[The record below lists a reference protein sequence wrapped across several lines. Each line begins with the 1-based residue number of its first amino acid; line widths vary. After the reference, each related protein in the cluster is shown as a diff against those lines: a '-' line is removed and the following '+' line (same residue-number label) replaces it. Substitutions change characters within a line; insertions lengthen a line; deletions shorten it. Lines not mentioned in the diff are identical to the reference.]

1 VVREERDRGEREG
14 SRQPKRRRRLA
25 PGHARDIG
33 LEHGPLVGPARLD
46 LVFVF
51 VFFLFFLIPKCIFKK
66 LENFLKIHQSYL

>member
-1 VVREERDRGEREG
+1 VREERDRGEREG

-46 LVFVF
+46 LVLVF
-51 VFFLFFLIPKCIFKK
+51 VFFLFF
-66 LENFLKIHQSYL
+66 